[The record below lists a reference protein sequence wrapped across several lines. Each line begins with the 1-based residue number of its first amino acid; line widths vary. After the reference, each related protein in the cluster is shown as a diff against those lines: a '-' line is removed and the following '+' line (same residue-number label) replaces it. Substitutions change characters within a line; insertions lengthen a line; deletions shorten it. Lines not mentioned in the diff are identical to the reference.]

1 MFVLNKHLDV
11 DTYYLAIPINCRL
24 IAAQSVIDTEAFSGA
39 DGTITFS
46 DGTTTIGTITVAY
59 SGSAEGDVDSLV
71 VDGTSLGRVALGPT
85 KPLKIVLAGNT
96 NGEAEVTMVFDEFHG
111 AN

>member
-11 DTYYLAIPINCRL
+11 DTYYLPVPVTCRVVK
-24 IAAQSVIDTEAFSGA
+24 AYAVCDVQNFSVA
-39 DGTITFS
+39 DGTITLS
-46 DGTTTIGTITVAY
+46 DGTTTIGTITVA
-59 SGSAEGDVDSLV
+59 AAAVEGEMDKLV
-71 VDGTSLGRVALGPT
+71 MDGTSLGKVELSPT

-96 NGEAEVTMVFDEFHG
+96 NGEVELTIAFDEFHA